1 MAGGFWTGSVEGED
15 VGSDGGDGDP
25 EGFGVGSGGGGGRC
39 GKHARVAS
47 RRVPHAFCYK
57 DEAAGTLIRTL
68 HVGAGTGLSSILLD
82 SKPCRHFIG
91 RAGVNPQMVVGPSI
105 GLAVEIL

>member
-1 MAGGFWTGSVEGED
+1 M
-15 VGSDGGDGDP
+15 
-25 EGFGVGSGGGGGRC
+25 
-39 GKHARVAS
+39 
-47 RRVPHAFCYK
+47 

-68 HVGAGTGLSSILLD
+68 HVGGGTGLWATLLD
-82 SKPCRHFIG
+82 SKPRRHFIG